1 MVSHR
6 RLPTGGQARAEDL
19 AALLEPY
26 ADPNPGQ
33 AGRLLDVPP
42 GVAAAAL
49 ELLPED
55 LPVARLNG
63 TQPPMRDLTALATE
77 FGGRLIGGLMPGRTF
92 VRFDGVQVS
101 AAAARELAVR
111 VAAEWPA
118 TPEWPGALESA
129 VAEAWASWTSAR
141 ATWEGVGTDLLTMPP
156 PAGTAVVG
164 LWWD

>member
-1 MVSHR
+1 MVR
-6 RLPTGGQARAEDL
+6 RRWLPPGQGCAADL

-49 ELLPED
+49 ALLPED
-55 LPVARLNG
+55 LRVARLNG
-63 TQPPMRDLTALATE
+63 SQPPMRDLTALAAE
-77 FGGRLIGGLMPGRTF
+77 FGGRLVGGLMTGRAF
-92 VRFDGVQVS
+92 VRFDGVQVP
-101 AAAARELAVR
+101 AAAARDLAAR

-118 TPEWPGALESA
+118 ATEWPAALESA
-129 VAEAWASWTSAR
+129 VAEAWASWTSAW
-141 ATWEGVGTDLLTMPP
+141 AAWKGVGTDLLTGPL
-156 PAGTAVVG
+156 PAGIAVVG